1 MDSVTNHYY
10 KFNRLL
16 FLIVGQWPYQD
27 YRMKFTLMII
37 VFLYF
42 GIALIGQIFKLIRA
56 GHDLDLIF
64 EILITLLSNII
75 CIIRYCNCIVNVK
88 KFTKLLEDIEDVWN
102 ATKTKEEIEIIK
114 IYAEEGRNYTLFLTG
129 FVDLVSLMPCI
140 LDVVLPLNNTRTR
153 KFSYQAEFFLDI
165 DKYFYPIL
173 LHTWITMFFGV
184 TILITTESIFLMFA
198 QHCCSMFKIL
208 CYRLE
213 HIYDKNLENT
223 NRNNAYYE
231 AQYRIADC
239 IKYHTKILELMTKAT
254 LTPQEWKEKGNE
266 EFNKGNWTEALS
278 CYTNALKLIKEE
290 NAEKAIFYK
299 NRAAVYL
306 KLQNYN
312 KAIKDCD
319 EALKICPKDPKALF
333 RRCQALEALE
343 RFEEAYRDARYIISV
358 DPSNKAIQPIIARL
372 HEIVQDRYKQ
382 NSRVSA
388 KVSQMIDIS
397 FDLQHDKEK
406 RETAINNLLVLSR
419 ERAGAEI
426 MFNEGVVSKI
436 TKLLKLE
443 KNEEIIIA
451 GIRIIAELCK
461 ENISRTEQVLSIIGI
476 PWCLEMINSK
486 NIERVNAAQYC
497 MQTILNSYSG
507 MDNKPDTKPN
517 KDLCEQYKKE
527 IDTILSCLLYST
539 TNRTITGQARDAII
553 ELIMRNIHYTA
564 LNWAERLVEIHG
576 LQRLMEVASELE
588 EYKYE
593 SAMDITPSTRT
604 IMSVCLAKI
613 YENMYY
619 DAAKE
624 RFRSAIDE
632 YIKDKLLTPDIESKV
647 RVVVAITTLLL
658 GPLDVGNSVVAKEG
672 IMEMILVMAGT
683 EDPLQQKVAC
693 ECIIAAASKKDKA
706 TAIISQGVNILKKLY
721 QSKDDSIR
729 VRALVGLC
737 KLGSSGGTDATIKP
751 FADGA
756 TKKLAEACRR
766 FLINPKKQKD
776 MRKWAVEGLSYL
788 TFDAEVK
795 EKLIEDRDAIQ
806 AMIELAKT
814 GDQSVLYGVVTTLV
828 NLCNAYDKQEMVPE
842 MIELAKF
849 AKHHIP
855 EEHEFDDPDFLN
867 KRLITLAKAGVTS
880 ALVSLSKTESQNS
893 KELIA
898 RIFNAICSQQEVRGI
913 VVQQGGAKILLPLAL
928 DGTDKG
934 KKQASQALA
943 RLGITINPEVAFPG
957 QRIMEVIRPFLN
969 LLNPECSA
977 LENFEA
983 LMALCNLASVNDTVR
998 KRILKEGGFSKID
1011 TYMYEDHEMLKRA
1024 ATQVINNLIICED
1037 TIQYFEQEND
1047 RTKYLLILCEDE
1059 DEDTCLAAS
1068 GALAMLTSV
1077 STKAIE
1083 KMFDVKNWLEILRFL
1098 LANPKSEIQHRGVVI
1113 ILNMMKSSKD
1123 VAAKL
1128 VETDIMEILMAL
1140 TQSDSV
1146 QDKKIKDLAVQA
1158 LGAAADWK
1166 LILSVA
1172 T

>member
-1 MDSVTNHYY
+1 M
-10 KFNRLL
+10 
-16 FLIVGQWPYQD
+16 
-27 YRMKFTLMII
+27 
-37 VFLYF
+37 
-42 GIALIGQIFKLIRA
+42 IFKLI
-56 GHDLDLIF
+56 L
-64 EILITLLSNII
+64 
-75 CIIRYCNCIVNVK
+75 Y
-88 KFTKLLEDIEDVWN
+88 
-102 ATKTKEEIEIIK
+102 
-114 IYAEEGRNYTLFLTG
+114 IY
-129 FVDLVSLMPCI
+129 
-140 LDVVLPLNNTRTR
+140 
-153 KFSYQAEFFLDI
+153 
-165 DKYFYPIL
+165 
-173 LHTWITMFFGV
+173 
-184 TILITTESIFLMFA
+184 
-198 QHCCSMFKIL
+198 
-208 CYRLE
+208 
-213 HIYDKNLENT
+213 
-223 NRNNAYYE
+223 
-231 AQYRIADC
+231 
-239 IKYHTKILELMTKAT
+239 
-254 LTPQEWKEKGNE
+254 PQ
-266 EFNKGNWTEALS
+266 
-278 CYTNALKLIKEE
+278 
-290 NAEKAIFYK
+290 
-299 NRAAVYL
+299 
-306 KLQNYN
+306 
-312 KAIKDCD
+312 
-319 EALKICPKDPKALF
+319 
-333 RRCQALEALE
+333 
-343 RFEEAYRDARYIISV
+343 
-358 DPSNKAIQPIIARL
+358 
-372 HEIVQDRYKQ
+372 
-382 NSRVSA
+382 
-388 KVSQMIDIS
+388 
-397 FDLQHDKEK
+397 
-406 RETAINNLLVLSR
+406 
-419 ERAGAEI
+419 
-426 MFNEGVVSKI
+426 
-436 TKLLKLE
+436 
-443 KNEEIIIA
+443 
-451 GIRIIAELCK
+451 
-461 ENISRTEQVLSIIGI
+461 
-476 PWCLEMINSK
+476 
-486 NIERVNAAQYC
+486 
-497 MQTILNSYSG
+497 
-507 MDNKPDTKPN
+507 
-517 KDLCEQYKKE
+517 
-527 IDTILSCLLYST
+527 
-539 TNRTITGQARDAII
+539 
-553 ELIMRNIHYTA
+553 
-564 LNWAERLVEIHG
+564 
-576 LQRLMEVASELE
+576 
-588 EYKYE
+588 
-593 SAMDITPSTRT
+593 
-604 IMSVCLAKI
+604 
-613 YENMYY
+613 
-619 DAAKE
+619 
-624 RFRSAIDE
+624 
-632 YIKDKLLTPDIESKV
+632 V

-737 KLGSSGGTDATIKP
+737 KLGSLGGTDATIKP

-828 NLCNAYDKQEMVPE
+828 NLCNAYDKQEMIPE

-855 EEHEFDDPDFLN
+855 QEHEFDDPDFLN

-898 RIFNAICSQQEVRGI
+898 RVFNAICSQQEVRGI

-983 LMALCNLASVNDTVR
+983 LMALCNLAGVNDTVR

-1024 ATQVINNLIICED
+1024 ATQVINNLILCED
-1037 TIQYFEQEND
+1037 TIKYFEQDND
-1047 RTKYLLILCEDE
+1047 KTKYLLILCEDE
-1059 DEDTCLAAS
+1059 DEDTCIAAS

-1083 KMFDVKNWLEILRFL
+1083 KMFDAQNWLEILRFL
-1098 LANPKSEIQHRGVVI
+1098 LANPKPEIQHRGVVI

-1146 QDKKIKDLAVQA
+1146 QDKKIKDLAIQA

-1172 T
+1172 S

>member
-1 MDSVTNHYY
+1 MKNVGSSVYTN
-10 KFNRLL
+10 
-16 FLIVGQWPYQD
+16 
-27 YRMKFTLMII
+27 RMSQM
-37 VFLYF
+37 
-42 GIALIGQIFKLIRA
+42 
-56 GHDLDLIF
+56 
-64 EILITLLSNII
+64 
-75 CIIRYCNCIVNVK
+75 
-88 KFTKLLEDIEDVWN
+88 
-102 ATKTKEEIEIIK
+102 TKE
-114 IYAEEGRNYTLFLTG
+114 
-129 FVDLVSLMPCI
+129 
-140 LDVVLPLNNTRTR
+140 
-153 KFSYQAEFFLDI
+153 
-165 DKYFYPIL
+165 
-173 LHTWITMFFGV
+173 
-184 TILITTESIFLMFA
+184 
-198 QHCCSMFKIL
+198 
-208 CYRLE
+208 
-213 HIYDKNLENT
+213 
-223 NRNNAYYE
+223 
-231 AQYRIADC
+231 
-239 IKYHTKILELMTKAT
+239 T

-266 EFNKGNWTEALS
+266 EFNKGNWTEAFS
-278 CYTNALKLIKEE
+278 SYTNALKLTNEE

-299 NRAAVYL
+299 NRAAVCL
-306 KLQNYN
+306 KQQNYDR
-312 KAIKDCD
+312 AIKDCD

-343 RFEEAYRDARYIISV
+343 RFEEAYRDARYIIST
-358 DPSNKAIQPIIARL
+358 DPNNKTIQPIIARL

-397 FDLQHDKEK
+397 FDLQQDKEK

-426 MFNEGVVSKI
+426 MFNESVVSKI

-451 GIRIIAELCK
+451 AIRIVAELCK
-461 ENISRTEQVLSIIGI
+461 DNINRTEQVLSIIGI

-497 MQTILNSYSG
+497 LQIILNSYSG

-593 SAMDITPSTRT
+593 SAMDITSSTRT

-624 RFRSAIDE
+624 KFRNAIDE

-737 KLGSSGGTDATIKP
+737 KLGSLGGTDATIKP

-795 EKLIEDRDAIQ
+795 EKLIEDHDAIQ

-828 NLCNAYDKQEMVPE
+828 NLCNAYDKQEMIPE

-855 EEHEFDDPDFLN
+855 QEHEFDDPDFLN

-898 RIFNAICSQQEVRGI
+898 RVFNAICSQQEVRGI

-983 LMALCNLASVNDTVR
+983 LMALCNLAGVNDTVR

-1037 TIQYFEQEND
+1037 TIKYFEQEND
-1047 RTKYLLILCEDE
+1047 KTKYLLILCEDE
-1059 DEDTCLAAS
+1059 DEETCLAAS

-1083 KMFDVKNWLEILRFL
+1083 KMFDAQNWLEILRFL
-1098 LANPKSEIQHRGVVI
+1098 LANPKSEIQHRGIVI

-1123 VAAKL
+1123 IAAKL

-1166 LILSVA
+1166 LILSV
-1172 T
+1172 TS